1 MFENVKEES
10 KITSVNSIK
19 LYLNEINHFS
29 LLTKEEEAELAAAAM
44 KGEPQAKQDLINHNL
59 RLVVYIAKQYIG
71 QGLSLM
77 DLIQEGNLGLIKAV
91 DKFDVTKG
99 FKFSTYA
106 TYWIKQA
113 ISYALMNQSRNIRVP
128 VHTIELISNI
138 KKFEREF
145 QQQYNRVP
153 KKEEVAKKLKIEI
166 EKVKQA
172 YYWMKDTTSL
182 DIVVNEDK
190 DTTIGNLIEDES
202 ISSSFDA
209 IEKEELSEAIN
220 KVLNTL
226 NEKEKNVIMMRFGIG
241 TNVPHTLEEI
251 GKNLHL
257 SKERIR
263 QIEEVA
269 LRKLR
274 NPLRSDMLKEYC

>member
-251 GKNLHL
+251 GKSLHL